1 MRRRADPDFSLMPW
15 LFPARLR
22 SHVTA
27 FGRFVRL
34 AHGIAY
40 NAFIS
45 HEERLRL
52 LAALDSAIAS
62 DDAEPPELPG
72 AEAICAALRASLRTS
87 GVADTHVRH
96 ILQALRRDVEGG
108 VNRSWGDLLV
118 YSQFAAA
125 PIGRHMLDL
134 MGEDSRPY
142 RQASDALCEALGIL
156 KQLRDFREPTL
167 HDNRHWI
174 PESFLADA
182 FITHEHL
189 GALKAKGQTRAVLDR
204 ILDGIEQLLNT
215 AEPLPNHVR
224 SWRLRSHI
232 RVVQCRARGLVAC
245 FRAND
250 PLGARVGLTWW
261 QRQVCLCMGLVRGC
275 LKI

>member
-22 SHVTA
+22 PHVTA

-34 AHGIAY
+34 AHGIAH

-45 HEERLRL
+45 REERLHH
-52 LAALDSAIAS
+52 LAALDTAIGG
-62 DDAEPPELPG
+62 DDAPPPEFPG
-72 AEAICAALRASLRTS
+72 AEPVCAALRTSLRAS

-108 VNRSWGDLLV
+108 ANRSWGDLLV

-134 MGEDSRPY
+134 MGEDSRTY
-142 RQASDALCEALGIL
+142 RNASDALCAALGIL

-167 HDNRHWI
+167 HDNRHWV
-174 PESFLADA
+174 PESFLDDA

-204 ILDGIEQLLNT
+204 ILDGIEQLLNA
-215 AEPLPNHVR
+215 AEPLPRHVR

-245 FRAND
+245 FRDED
-250 PLGARVGLTWW
+250 PLGARVGLTWR
-261 QRQVCLCMGLVRGC
+261 QRQVCLCAGLFRGT
-275 LKI
+275 LNI